1 MNTLAG
7 IIVDVEQLLLDII
20 TPPKPTLANYVLGR
34 NCEALAA
41 LQSLIAPNGAQPK
54 IIYLW
59 GEAFSGKSHLLQ
71 ALQSDLPAFNLLQ
84 PPLATALRQPA
95 GTPQHY
101 GVDNVDA
108 LGSVDQAILFDLINA
123 LNTPTLQQSLVVTG
137 TASPRDLLL
146 RRDLSTRL
154 ASGLVFWLQPLSDDD
169 KHTALQAYAQS
180 SSFTLRDD
188 VAAYLL
194 RHGRRDMATLFNT
207 IDRLDQYA
215 IQVNKPITLA
225 LLRELS
231 NQKT

>member
-1 MNTLAG
+1 M
-7 IIVDVEQLLLDII
+7 DVEQLLLDII
-20 TPPKPTLANYVLGR
+20 APPKPTLANYVPGR
-34 NCEALAA
+34 NGEALAT
-41 LQSLIAPNGAQPK
+41 LQSLLAPIAPNTAMPK
-54 IIYLW
+54 VIYLW

-84 PPLATALRQPA
+84 PPLAIALQQPPA
-95 GTPQHY
+95 TPQHY
-101 GVDNVDA
+101 GLDNVDA

-123 LNTPTLQQSLVVTG
+123 LNPPTLQQTLVVTG

-169 KHTALQAYAQS
+169 KHAALQAYAQS

-231 NQKT
+231 AHDAPKT